1 MVRGAVMGIVENIRT
16 KYGDYLYYRAMSI
29 PEWYIKR
36 TSIKLEKNGLKSV
49 DFAIDIFYSGSFK
62 VGIKI
67 DETGKI
73 IANTCTCDDFK
84 RNHICQHIL
93 ACILKKR
100 DDFFTEEEISFQKSK
115 DILAGFVS
123 KDSLSV
129 NKAKE
134 EIGLDI
140 EIQMVFGNYVVKLKV
155 GQKTKYSI
163 KNRDK
168 FNEFREAYLHS
179 NDMVLG
185 KKLTYNPDNY
195 FFNEENTKIIE
206 YLFNYSEVNIN
217 RYEVIDEPLKL
228 NSREFSELLRLL
240 QNKTFTLKEQLIT
253 KITNGFPTQYHLE
266 QNKDKYNFYVED
278 FSKFNIVDDE
288 CHYIIYNNVLY
299 ILKLEDMKI
308 IRELVRNDIE
318 EIVFDKENLEL
329 FKNGLLKKTMNT
341 LEVAENVK
349 DIKIVKDKKINL
361 YFDLNEDSITAKVIL
376 KYGDEEFN
384 YFDDVKEVVRDN
396 EFEKKAVNDLIN
408 YGFVQDRNKFVI
420 LDMDSTYNFLD
431 NGLSY
436 FTENY
441 TVFTTEKIKKLK
453 IFKDTKVRSN
463 FSIGKDNI
471 LSYDFAIDN
480 VSNKEVA
487 SLLTAIKSKKKYYR
501 LKSGDVISLFNN
513 QDLEDFESLT
523 TDLDIDSKDL
533 NKKNIT
539 IPKYRAF
546 FIESLKNNRYQ
557 EISTNSKFDEFI
569 SNFSAYKKASVTFTK
584 EEKELLRDYQKDGV
598 KWLYTIYKCDLGGIL
613 ADEMG
618 LGKTLQAIIFLR
630 KLLQEKPEAKIL
642 IVSPTSL
649 VYNWEKEF
657 QKFAPE
663 LKYVAVAENKKKRQE
678 IMQNF
683 EDYNIFITT
692 YGLVRNDNDEYENKE
707 FEVCIIDEAQAI
719 KNYQAGMTK
728 EIKKIKAR
736 TKIALTGTPL
746 ENSVLE
752 LWSIFDFIMPGYLNS
767 IVRFREAYGIKDVD
781 KDSLKRL
788 DNLNYQIRP
797 FILRRKKKEVS
808 KELPD
813 KIEQIE
819 YLDMSETEK
828 AMYQSLV
835 EDTKEEINNII
846 SSEGFTKARFKI
858 VTLLTRLRQLCIS
871 PALLDKDYTEESV
884 KIKRLLEIVKELIK
898 DNHKIL
904 IFSSFKSAV
913 ELVRNEFAKENISNY
928 VIDGSVSGKDRVML
942 VDAFNKDKTSCFLI
956 TLKSGGTGL
965 NLTSADI
972 VIHLDVWWNPQA
984 ENQATDRAH
993 RIGQTKKVTVL
1004 KLINKG
1010 TVEEKIIELQEKK
1023 RILSDNLIEGKNTA
1037 TLDTL
1042 TEEELTNLLS
1052 IGYETDKESNN

>member
-1 MVRGAVMGIVENIRT
+1 MGVVENIRS

-36 TSIKLEKNGLKSV
+36 TNITTDAAGNKSV
-49 DFAIDIFYSGSFK
+49 DFTVDIFYSGNFK
-62 VGIKI
+62 VNIQI
-67 DETGKI
+67 DEDGKVLEKK
-73 IANTCTCDDFK
+73 CTCDDYK
-84 RNHICQHIL
+84 NNHICQHIL
-93 ACILKKR
+93 ACILKKK
-100 DDFFTEEEISFQKSK
+100 DDFFTEEELSLQKSRS
-115 DILAGFVS
+115 ILKGFIT
-123 KDSLSV
+123 KEEPKL
-129 NKAKE
+129 NKLKE

-140 EIQMVFGNYVVKLKV
+140 EVSYLFSNYIVKLKI
-155 GQKTKYSI
+155 GEKTKYSI

-168 FNEFREAYLHS
+168 FNEFRACYL
-179 NDMVLG
+179 NGKDMVLG
-185 KKLTYNPDNY
+185 KKLTYNPNNY
-195 FFNEENTKIIE
+195 FFNNENTKIIE
-206 YLFNYSEVNIN
+206 YLFNYSEIGLN

-228 NSREFSELLRLL
+228 NNREFSELLKLL
-240 QNKTFTLKEQLIT
+240 ENKRFTLEDIPIN
-253 KITNGFPTQYHLE
+253 KIESGFPTLYHLE
-266 QNKDKYNFYVED
+266 LIKDKYKFYIED
-278 FSKFNIVDDE
+278 FANFKIVDNDSN
-288 CHYIIYNNVLY
+288 YIIYNNVLY
-299 ILKLEDMKI
+299 ILKLEDRKI
-308 IRELVRNDIE
+308 VTEFVDNEIE
-318 EIVFDKENLEL
+318 SLVFDKKNLDL

-341 LEVAENVK
+341 LEVSEDIK
-349 DIKIVKDKKINL
+349 DIKIIKDKKINL
-361 YFDLNEDSITAKVIL
+361 YFDLSQDSITAKVML
-376 KYGDEEFN
+376 KYAEAEFN
-384 YFDDVKEVVRDN
+384 YFDTVSGIIRDAG
-396 EFEKKAVNDLIN
+396 FEAKVIDDLTK
-408 YGFVQDRNKFVI
+408 YGFIEDKKNFVI

-453 IFKDTKVRSN
+453 IFKDVKVRSN

-471 LSYDFAIDN
+471 LAYDFAIDN
-480 VSNKEVA
+480 VDNKEIS
-487 SLLTAIKSKKKYYR
+487 SLLTAIKSRKKYYR

-513 QDLEDFESLT
+513 QKLQDFEALTNDLEL
-523 TDLDIDSKDL
+523 DSKDL
-533 NKKNIT
+533 NKKSIT

-569 SNFSAYKKASVTFTK
+569 KNFSAYKNADVKFNDEETK
-584 EEKELLRDYQKDGV
+584 LLRDYQKEGV

-630 KLLQEKPEAKIL
+630 KIIAEKSDAKIL

-663 LKYVAVAENKKKRQE
+663 LKYVAVAESKKKRQE

-683 EDYNIFITT
+683 ANYNIFITT
-692 YGLVRNDNDEYENKE
+692 YGLVRNDNDEYESKD

-835 EDTKEEINNII
+835 EDTKEEIDNVIA
-846 SSEGFTKARFKI
+846 SEGFSKSRFKI

-871 PALLDKDYTEESV
+871 PALLDKDYTDDSI

-904 IFSSFKSAV
+904 IFSSFKGAV
-913 ELVRNEFAKENISNY
+913 LLVKKKLDEESISNY

-972 VIHLDVWWNPQA
+972 VIHLDVWWNPQV

-1023 RILSDNLIEGKNTA
+1023 RILSDNLIEGKNTT

>member
-1 MVRGAVMGIVENIRT
+1 MGVVENIRS

-36 TSIKLEKNGLKSV
+36 TNITTDAAGNKSV
-49 DFAIDIFYSGSFK
+49 DFTVDIFYSGNFK
-62 VGIKI
+62 VNIQV
-67 DETGKI
+67 DEDGKVLE
-73 IANTCTCDDFK
+73 NTCTCDDYK
-84 RNHICQHIL
+84 NNHICQHII
-93 ACILKKR
+93 ACVLKKKE
-100 DDFFTEEEISFQKSK
+100 DFFTNEELSLQKSRN
-115 DILAGFVS
+115 ILKEFIT
-123 KDSLSV
+123 KEEPKL
-129 NKAKE
+129 NKLKE

-140 EIQMVFGNYVVKLKV
+140 EVSYLFSNYIVKLKI
-155 GQKTKYSI
+155 GEKTKYSI
-163 KNRDK
+163 KSRDK
-168 FNEFREAYLHS
+168 FNEFRACYL
-179 NDMVLG
+179 NGKDMVLG
-185 KKLTYNPDNY
+185 KKLTYNPNNY
-195 FFNEENTKIIE
+195 FFNNENTKIIE
-206 YLFNYSEVNIN
+206 YLFNYSEIGLN

-228 NSREFSELLRLL
+228 NNREFSELLKLL
-240 QNKTFTLKEQLIT
+240 ENKRFTLEDIPIN
-253 KITNGFPTQYHLE
+253 KIESGFPTLYHLE
-266 QNKDKYNFYVED
+266 LVKDKYKFYIED
-278 FSKFNIVDDE
+278 FANFKIVDNDSN
-288 CHYIIYNNVLY
+288 YIIYNNVLY
-299 ILKLEDMKI
+299 ILKLEDRKI
-308 IRELVRNDIE
+308 VTEFVDNEIE
-318 EIVFDKENLEL
+318 SLVFDKKNLDL

-341 LEVAENVK
+341 LEVSEDIK
-349 DIKIVKDKKINL
+349 DIKIIKDKKINL
-361 YFDLNEDSITAKVIL
+361 YFDLSQDSITAKVML
-376 KYGDEEFN
+376 KYAEAEFN
-384 YFDDVKEVVRDN
+384 YFDTVSGIIRDAG
-396 EFEKKAVNDLIN
+396 FEAKVIDDLTK
-408 YGFVQDRNKFVI
+408 YGFIEDKKNFVI

-453 IFKDTKVRSN
+453 IFKDVKVRSN

-471 LSYDFAIDN
+471 LAYDFAIDN
-480 VSNKEVA
+480 VDNKEIS
-487 SLLTAIKSKKKYYR
+487 SLLTAIKSRKKYYR

-513 QDLEDFESLT
+513 QKLQDFEALTNDLEL
-523 TDLDIDSKDL
+523 DSKDL
-533 NKKNIT
+533 NKKSIT

-569 SNFSAYKKASVTFTK
+569 KNFSAYKNADVKFNDEETK
-584 EEKELLRDYQKDGV
+584 LLRDYQKEGV

-630 KLLQEKPEAKIL
+630 KIIAEKPDAKIL

-663 LKYVAVAENKKKRQE
+663 LKYVAVAESKKKRQE

-683 EDYNIFITT
+683 ANYNIFITT
-692 YGLVRNDNDEYENKE
+692 YGLVRNDNDEYESKD

-835 EDTKEEINNII
+835 EDTKEEIDNVIA
-846 SSEGFTKARFKI
+846 SEGFSKARFKI

-871 PALLDKDYTEESV
+871 PALLDKDYTDDSI

-904 IFSSFKSAV
+904 IFSSFKGAV
-913 ELVRNEFAKENISNY
+913 LLVKKKLDEESISNY

-972 VIHLDVWWNPQA
+972 VIHLDVWWNPQV

-1023 RILSDNLIEGKNTA
+1023 RILSDNLIEGKNTT

>member
-1 MVRGAVMGIVENIRT
+1 MGVVENIRS

-36 TSIKLEKNGLKSV
+36 TNITTDATGNKSV
-49 DFAIDIFYSGSFK
+49 DFTVDIFYSGNFK
-62 VGIKI
+62 VNIQV
-67 DETGKI
+67 DEDGKVLE
-73 IANTCTCDDFK
+73 NTCTCDDYK
-84 RNHICQHIL
+84 NNHICQHII
-93 ACILKKR
+93 ACVLKKKEAFFTNEELSLQKSRNILKEFITK
-100 DDFFTEEEISFQKSK
+100 EEPK
-115 DILAGFVS
+115 L
-123 KDSLSV
+123 
-129 NKAKE
+129 NKLKE

-140 EIQMVFGNYVVKLKV
+140 EVSYLFSNYIVKLKI
-155 GQKTKYSI
+155 GEKTKYSI

-168 FNEFREAYLHS
+168 FNEFRACYL
-179 NDMVLG
+179 NGKDMVLG
-185 KKLTYNPDNY
+185 KKLTYNPNNY
-195 FFNEENTKIIE
+195 FFNNENTKIIE
-206 YLFNYSEVNIN
+206 YLFNYSEIGLN

-228 NSREFSELLRLL
+228 NNREFSELLKLL
-240 QNKTFTLKEQLIT
+240 ENKRFTLEDIPIN
-253 KITNGFPTQYHLE
+253 KIESGFPTLYHLE
-266 QNKDKYNFYVED
+266 LVKDKYKFYIED
-278 FSKFNIVDDE
+278 FANFKIVDNDSN
-288 CHYIIYNNVLY
+288 YIIYNNVLY
-299 ILKLEDMKI
+299 ILKLEDRKI
-308 IRELVRNDIE
+308 VTEFVDNEIE
-318 EIVFDKENLEL
+318 SLVFDKKNLDL

-341 LEVAENVK
+341 LEVSEDIK
-349 DIKIVKDKKINL
+349 DIKIIKDKKINL
-361 YFDLNEDSITAKVIL
+361 YFDLSQDSITAKVML
-376 KYGDEEFN
+376 KYAEAEFN
-384 YFDDVKEVVRDN
+384 YFDTVSGIIRDAG
-396 EFEKKAVNDLIN
+396 FEAKVIDDLTK
-408 YGFVQDRNKFVI
+408 YGFIEDKKNFVI

-453 IFKDTKVRSN
+453 IFKDVKVRSN

-471 LSYDFAIDN
+471 LAYDFAIDN
-480 VSNKEVA
+480 VDNKEIS
-487 SLLTAIKSKKKYYR
+487 SLLTAIKSRKKYYR

-513 QDLEDFESLT
+513 QKLQDFESLT
-523 TDLDIDSKDL
+523 NDLELDSKDL
-533 NKKNIT
+533 NKKSIT

-569 SNFSAYKKASVTFTK
+569 KNFSAYKNADVKFNDEETK
-584 EEKELLRDYQKDGV
+584 LLRDYQKEGV

-630 KLLQEKPEAKIL
+630 KIIAEKPDAKIL

-649 VYNWEKEF
+649 VYIWEKEF

-663 LKYVAVAENKKKRQE
+663 LKYVAVAESKKKRQE

-683 EDYNIFITT
+683 ANYNIFITT
-692 YGLVRNDNDEYENKE
+692 YGLVRNDNDEYESKD

-835 EDTKEEINNII
+835 EDTKEEIDNVIA
-846 SSEGFTKARFKI
+846 SEGFSKARFKI

-871 PALLDKDYTEESV
+871 PALLDKDYTDDSI

-904 IFSSFKSAV
+904 IFSSFKGAV
-913 ELVRNEFAKENISNY
+913 LLVKKKLDEESISNY

-972 VIHLDVWWNPQA
+972 VIHLDVWWNPQV

-1023 RILSDNLIEGKNTA
+1023 RILSDNLIEGKNTT

>member
-1 MVRGAVMGIVENIRT
+1 MGVVENIRA

-36 TSIKLEKNGLKSV
+36 KNITTDASGNKSV
-49 DFAIDIFYSGSFK
+49 DFEVDIFYSGSFK
-62 VGIKI
+62 INIQI
-67 DETGKI
+67 DEDGKVLEKK
-73 IANTCTCDDFK
+73 CTCDDYK
-84 RNHICQHIL
+84 NNHICQHIL
-93 ACILKKR
+93 ACILKKK
-100 DDFFTEEEISFQKSK
+100 DDFFTEEELSLQKSRS
-115 DILAGFVS
+115 ILKGFIT
-123 KDSLSV
+123 KEEPKL
-129 NKAKE
+129 NKLKE

-140 EIQMVFGNYVVKLKV
+140 EVSYLFSNYIVKLKI

-168 FNEFREAYLHS
+168 FNEFRACYLS
-179 NDMVLG
+179 GEDMVLG
-185 KKLTYNPDNY
+185 KKLTYNPNNY
-195 FFNEENTKIIE
+195 FFNSENTKIIE
-206 YLFNYSEVNIN
+206 YLFNYSEIGLN

-228 NSREFSELLRLL
+228 NNREFSELLKLL
-240 QNKTFTLKEQLIT
+240 ENKRFTLEEIP
-253 KITNGFPTQYHLE
+253 INRIENGFPTQYHLVLE
-266 QNKDKYNFYVED
+266 KDKYKFYIED
-278 FSKFNIVDDE
+278 FANFKIVDNDSN
-288 CHYIIYNNVLY
+288 YIIYNNILY
-299 ILKLEDMKI
+299 ILKLEDRKI
-308 IRELVRNDIE
+308 VCEFVDNEIE
-318 EIVFDKENLEL
+318 SLIFDKKNLDL

-341 LEVAENVK
+341 LEVSENIT
-349 DIKIVKDKKINL
+349 DIKIIKDKKINL
-361 YFDLNEDSITAKVIL
+361 YFDLSQDNITARVML
-376 KYGDEEFN
+376 KYGDTEFN
-384 YFDDVKEVVRDN
+384 YFDTVSDVVRDTD
-396 EFEKKAVNDLIN
+396 FESKVIDDLIK
-408 YGFVQDRNKFVI
+408 YGFIEDKKNFVI

-431 NGLSY
+431 DGLSY

-453 IFKDTKVRSN
+453 IFKDVKVRSN

-471 LSYDFAIDN
+471 LAYDFAIDD
-480 VSNKEVA
+480 VDNKEVA

-513 QDLEDFESLT
+513 QELEDFEALT
-523 TDLDIDSKDL
+523 SDLEIDSKDL
-533 NKKNIT
+533 KKKSIT

-569 SNFSAYKKASVTFTK
+569 KNFSAYKNADVKFT
-584 EEKELLRDYQKDGV
+584 EEENKLLRDYQKEGV

-630 KLLQEKPEAKIL
+630 KLIAEKHDAKIL

-663 LKYVAVAENKKKRQE
+663 LKYIAVAESKKKRQE

-683 EDYNIFITT
+683 DNYNIFITT
-692 YGLVRNDNDEYENKE
+692 YGLVRNDNDEYEYKD

-788 DNLNYQIRP
+788 DSLNYQIRP

-835 EDTKEEINNII
+835 EDTKEEIDNVIA
-846 SSEGFTKARFKI
+846 SEGFSKARFKI

-871 PALLDKDYTEESV
+871 PALLDKDYTEDSI

-904 IFSSFKSAV
+904 IFSSFKGAV
-913 ELVRNEFAKENISNY
+913 ELVKKKFDEESISNY

-972 VIHLDVWWNPQA
+972 VIHLDVWWNPQV

>member
-1 MVRGAVMGIVENIRT
+1 MGVVENIRS

-36 TSIKLEKNGLKSV
+36 TNITTDAAGNKSV
-49 DFAIDIFYSGSFK
+49 DFTVDIFYSGNFK
-62 VGIKI
+62 VNIQV
-67 DETGKI
+67 DEDGKVLE
-73 IANTCTCDDFK
+73 NTCTCDDYK
-84 RNHICQHIL
+84 NNHICQHII
-93 ACILKKR
+93 ACVLKKKEAFFTNEELSLQKSRNILK
-100 DDFFTEEEISFQKSK
+100 DFITKEEPK
-115 DILAGFVS
+115 L
-123 KDSLSV
+123 
-129 NKAKE
+129 NKLKE

-140 EIQMVFGNYVVKLKV
+140 EVSYLFSNYIVKLKI
-155 GQKTKYSI
+155 GEKTKYSI
-163 KNRDK
+163 KSRDK
-168 FNEFREAYLHS
+168 FNEFRACYL
-179 NDMVLG
+179 NGKDMVLG
-185 KKLTYNPDNY
+185 KKLTYNPNNY
-195 FFNEENTKIIE
+195 FFNNENTKIIE
-206 YLFNYSEVNIN
+206 YLFNYSEIGLN

-228 NSREFSELLRLL
+228 NNREFSELLKLL
-240 QNKTFTLKEQLIT
+240 ENKRFTLEDIPIN
-253 KITNGFPTQYHLE
+253 KIESGFPTLYHLE
-266 QNKDKYNFYVED
+266 LIKDKYKFYIED
-278 FSKFNIVDDE
+278 FANFKIVDNDSN
-288 CHYIIYNNVLY
+288 YIIYNNVLY
-299 ILKLEDMKI
+299 ILKLEDRKI
-308 IRELVRNDIE
+308 VTEFVDNGIE
-318 EIVFDKENLEL
+318 SLVFDKKNLDL

-341 LEVAENVK
+341 LEVSEDIK
-349 DIKIVKDKKINL
+349 DIKIIKDKKINL
-361 YFDLNEDSITAKVIL
+361 YFDLSQDSITAKVML
-376 KYGDEEFN
+376 KYAEAEFN
-384 YFDDVKEVVRDN
+384 YFDTVSGIIRDAG
-396 EFEKKAVNDLIN
+396 FEAKVIDDLTK
-408 YGFVQDRNKFVI
+408 YGFIEDKKNFVI

-453 IFKDTKVRSN
+453 IFKDVKVRSN

-471 LSYDFAIDN
+471 LAYDFAIDN
-480 VSNKEVA
+480 VDNKEIS
-487 SLLTAIKSKKKYYR
+487 SLLTAIKSRKKYYR

-513 QDLEDFESLT
+513 QKLQDFESLT
-523 TDLDIDSKDL
+523 NDLELDSKDL
-533 NKKNIT
+533 NKKSIT

-569 SNFSAYKKASVTFTK
+569 KNFSAYKNADVKFNDEETK
-584 EEKELLRDYQKDGV
+584 LLRDYQKEGV

-630 KLLQEKPEAKIL
+630 KIIAEKPDAKIL

-663 LKYVAVAENKKKRQE
+663 LKYVAVAESKKKRQE

-683 EDYNIFITT
+683 ANYNIFITT
-692 YGLVRNDNDEYENKE
+692 YGLVRNDNDEYESKD

-835 EDTKEEINNII
+835 EDTKEEIDNVIA
-846 SSEGFTKARFKI
+846 SEGFSKARFKI

-871 PALLDKDYTEESV
+871 PALLDKDYTDDSI

-904 IFSSFKSAV
+904 IFSSFKGAV
-913 ELVRNEFAKENISNY
+913 LLVKKKLDEESISNY

-972 VIHLDVWWNPQA
+972 VIHLDVWWNPQV

-1010 TVEEKIIELQEKK
+1010 TVEEKIIDLQEKK
-1023 RILSDNLIEGKNTA
+1023 RILSDNLIEGKNTT

>member
-1 MVRGAVMGIVENIRT
+1 MGVVENIRA
-16 KYGDYLYYRAMSI
+16 KNGDYLYYRAMSI

-36 TSIKLEKNGLKSV
+36 KNITTDASGNKSV
-49 DFAIDIFYSGSFK
+49 DFEVDIFYSGSFK
-62 VGIKI
+62 INIQI
-67 DETGKI
+67 DEDGKVLEKK
-73 IANTCTCDDFK
+73 CTCDDYK
-84 RNHICQHIL
+84 NNHICQHIL
-93 ACILKKR
+93 ACILKKK
-100 DDFFTEEEISFQKSK
+100 DDFFTEEELSLQKSRS
-115 DILAGFVS
+115 ILKGFIT
-123 KDSLSV
+123 KEEPKL
-129 NKAKE
+129 NKLKE

-140 EIQMVFGNYVVKLKV
+140 EVSYLFSNYIVKLKI

-168 FNEFREAYLHS
+168 FNEFRACYLS
-179 NDMVLG
+179 GEDMVLG
-185 KKLTYNPDNY
+185 KKLTYNPNNY
-195 FFNEENTKIIE
+195 FFNSENTKIIE
-206 YLFNYSEVNIN
+206 YLFNYSEIGLN

-228 NSREFSELLRLL
+228 NNREFSELLKLL
-240 QNKTFTLKEQLIT
+240 ENKRFTLEEIP
-253 KITNGFPTQYHLE
+253 INRIENGFPTQYHLVLE
-266 QNKDKYNFYVED
+266 KDKYKFYIED
-278 FSKFNIVDDE
+278 FANFKIVDNDSN
-288 CHYIIYNNVLY
+288 YIIYNNILY
-299 ILKLEDMKI
+299 ILKLEDRKI
-308 IRELVRNDIE
+308 VCEFVDNEIE
-318 EIVFDKENLEL
+318 SLIFDKKNLDL

-341 LEVAENVK
+341 LEVSENIT
-349 DIKIVKDKKINL
+349 DIKIIKDKKINL
-361 YFDLNEDSITAKVIL
+361 YFDLSQDSITARVML
-376 KYGDEEFN
+376 KYGDTEFN
-384 YFDDVKEVVRDN
+384 YFDTVSDVVRDTD
-396 EFEKKAVNDLIN
+396 FESKVIDDLIK
-408 YGFVQDRNKFVI
+408 YGFIEDKKNFVI

-431 NGLSY
+431 DGLSY

-453 IFKDTKVRSN
+453 IFKDVKVRSN

-471 LSYDFAIDN
+471 LAYDFAIDN
-480 VSNKEVA
+480 VDNKEVA

-513 QDLEDFESLT
+513 QELEDFEALT
-523 TDLDIDSKDL
+523 SDLEIDSKDL
-533 NKKNIT
+533 KKKSIA

-569 SNFSAYKKASVTFTK
+569 KNFSAYKNADVKFT
-584 EEKELLRDYQKDGV
+584 EEENKLLRDYQKEGV

-630 KLLQEKPEAKIL
+630 KLIAEKPDAKIL

-663 LKYVAVAENKKKRQE
+663 LKYIAVAESKKKRQE

-683 EDYNIFITT
+683 DNYNIFITT
-692 YGLVRNDNDEYENKE
+692 YGLVRNDNDEYESKD

-819 YLDMSETEK
+819 YLDMSEMEK

-835 EDTKEEINNII
+835 EDTKEEIDNVIA
-846 SSEGFTKARFKI
+846 SEGFSKARFKI

-871 PALLDKDYTEESV
+871 PALLDKDYTEDSI

-904 IFSSFKSAV
+904 IFSSFKGAV
-913 ELVRNEFAKENISNY
+913 ELVKKKFDEESISNY

-972 VIHLDVWWNPQA
+972 VIHLDVWWNPQV

>member
-1 MVRGAVMGIVENIRT
+1 MGVVENIRS

-36 TSIKLEKNGLKSV
+36 TNITTDAAGNKSV
-49 DFAIDIFYSGSFK
+49 DFTVDIFYSGNFK
-62 VGIKI
+62 VNIQV
-67 DETGKI
+67 DEDGKVLE
-73 IANTCTCDDFK
+73 NTCTCDDYK
-84 RNHICQHIL
+84 NNHICQHII
-93 ACILKKR
+93 ACVLKKKEAFFTNEELSLQKSRNILKEFITK
-100 DDFFTEEEISFQKSK
+100 EEPK
-115 DILAGFVS
+115 L
-123 KDSLSV
+123 
-129 NKAKE
+129 NKLKE

-140 EIQMVFGNYVVKLKV
+140 EVSYLFSNYIVKLKI
-155 GQKTKYSI
+155 GEKTKYSI
-163 KNRDK
+163 KSRDK
-168 FNEFREAYLHS
+168 FNEFRACYL
-179 NDMVLG
+179 NGKDMVLG
-185 KKLTYNPDNY
+185 KKLTYNPNNY
-195 FFNEENTKIIE
+195 FFNNENTKIIE
-206 YLFNYSEVNIN
+206 YLFNYSEIGLN

-228 NSREFSELLRLL
+228 NNREFSELLKLL
-240 QNKTFTLKEQLIT
+240 ENKRFTLEDIPIN
-253 KITNGFPTQYHLE
+253 KIESGFPTLYHLE
-266 QNKDKYNFYVED
+266 LVKDKYKFYIED
-278 FSKFNIVDDE
+278 FANFKIVDNDSN
-288 CHYIIYNNVLY
+288 YIIYNNVLY
-299 ILKLEDMKI
+299 ILKLEDRKI
-308 IRELVRNDIE
+308 VTEFVDNEIE
-318 EIVFDKENLEL
+318 SLVFDKKNLDL

-341 LEVAENVK
+341 LEVSEDIK
-349 DIKIVKDKKINL
+349 DIKIIKDKKINL
-361 YFDLNEDSITAKVIL
+361 YFDLSQDSITAKVML
-376 KYGDEEFN
+376 KYAEAEFN
-384 YFDDVKEVVRDN
+384 YFDTVSGIIRDAG
-396 EFEKKAVNDLIN
+396 FEAKVIYDLTK
-408 YGFVQDRNKFVI
+408 YGFIEDKKNFVI

-453 IFKDTKVRSN
+453 IFKDVKVRSN

-471 LSYDFAIDN
+471 LAYDFAIDN
-480 VSNKEVA
+480 VDNKEIS
-487 SLLTAIKSKKKYYR
+487 SLLTAIKSRKKYYR

-513 QDLEDFESLT
+513 QKLQDFEALTNDLEL
-523 TDLDIDSKDL
+523 DSKDL
-533 NKKNIT
+533 NKKSIT

-569 SNFSAYKKASVTFTK
+569 KNFSAYKNADVKFNDEETK
-584 EEKELLRDYQKDGV
+584 LLRDYQKEGV

-630 KLLQEKPEAKIL
+630 KIIAEKPDAKIL

-663 LKYVAVAENKKKRQE
+663 LKYVAVAESKKKRQE

-683 EDYNIFITT
+683 ANYNIFITT
-692 YGLVRNDNDEYENKE
+692 YGLVRNDNDEYESKD

-835 EDTKEEINNII
+835 EDTKEEINNVIA
-846 SSEGFTKARFKI
+846 SEGFSKARFKI

-871 PALLDKDYTEESV
+871 PALLDKDYTDDSI

-904 IFSSFKSAV
+904 IFSSFKGAV
-913 ELVRNEFAKENISNY
+913 LLVKKKLDEESISNY

-972 VIHLDVWWNPQA
+972 VIHLDVWWNPQV

-1023 RILSDNLIEGKNTA
+1023 RILSDNLIEGKNTT

>member
-1 MVRGAVMGIVENIRT
+1 MGVVENIRS

-36 TSIKLEKNGLKSV
+36 TNITTDAAGNKSV
-49 DFAIDIFYSGSFK
+49 DFTVDIFYSGNFK
-62 VGIKI
+62 VNIQV
-67 DETGKI
+67 DEDGKVLE
-73 IANTCTCDDFK
+73 NTCTCDDYK
-84 RNHICQHIL
+84 NNHICQHII
-93 ACILKKR
+93 ACVLKKKEAFFTNEELSLQKSRNILKEFITK
-100 DDFFTEEEISFQKSK
+100 EEPK
-115 DILAGFVS
+115 L
-123 KDSLSV
+123 
-129 NKAKE
+129 NKLKE

-140 EIQMVFGNYVVKLKV
+140 EVSYLFSNYIVKLKI
-155 GQKTKYSI
+155 GEKTKYSI
-163 KNRDK
+163 KSRDK
-168 FNEFREAYLHS
+168 FNEFRACYL
-179 NDMVLG
+179 NGKDMVLG
-185 KKLTYNPDNY
+185 KKLTYNPNNY
-195 FFNEENTKIIE
+195 FFNNENTKIIE
-206 YLFNYSEVNIN
+206 YLFNYSEIGLN

-228 NSREFSELLRLL
+228 NNREFSELLKLL
-240 QNKTFTLKEQLIT
+240 ENKRFTLEDIPIN
-253 KITNGFPTQYHLE
+253 KIESGFPTLYHLE
-266 QNKDKYNFYVED
+266 LIKDKYKFYIED
-278 FSKFNIVDDE
+278 FANFKIVDNDSN
-288 CHYIIYNNVLY
+288 YIIYNNVLY
-299 ILKLEDMKI
+299 ILKLEDRKI
-308 IRELVRNDIE
+308 VTEFVDNEIE
-318 EIVFDKENLEL
+318 SLVFDRKNLDL

-341 LEVAENVK
+341 LEVSEDIK
-349 DIKIVKDKKINL
+349 DIKIIKDKKINL
-361 YFDLNEDSITAKVIL
+361 YFDLSQDSITAKVML
-376 KYGDEEFN
+376 KYAEAEFN
-384 YFDDVKEVVRDN
+384 YFDTVSGIIRDAG
-396 EFEKKAVNDLIN
+396 FEAKVIDDLTK
-408 YGFVQDRNKFVI
+408 YGFIEDKKNFVI

-453 IFKDTKVRSN
+453 IFKDVKVRSN

-471 LSYDFAIDN
+471 LAYDFAIDN
-480 VSNKEVA
+480 VDNKEIS
-487 SLLTAIKSKKKYYR
+487 SLLTAIKSRKKYYR

-513 QDLEDFESLT
+513 QKLQDFESLT
-523 TDLDIDSKDL
+523 NDLELDSKDL
-533 NKKNIT
+533 NKKSIT

-569 SNFSAYKKASVTFTK
+569 KNFSAYKNADVKFNDEETK
-584 EEKELLRDYQKDGV
+584 LLRDYQKEGV

-630 KLLQEKPEAKIL
+630 KIIAEKPDAKIL

-663 LKYVAVAENKKKRQE
+663 LKYVAVAESKKKRQE

-683 EDYNIFITT
+683 ANYNIFITT
-692 YGLVRNDNDEYENKE
+692 YGLVRNDNDEYESKD

-835 EDTKEEINNII
+835 EDTKEEIDNVIA
-846 SSEGFTKARFKI
+846 SEGFSKARFKI

-871 PALLDKDYTEESV
+871 PALLDKDYTDDSI

-904 IFSSFKSAV
+904 IFSSFKGAIL
-913 ELVRNEFAKENISNY
+913 LVKKKLDEESISNY

-972 VIHLDVWWNPQA
+972 VIHLDVWWNPQV

-1023 RILSDNLIEGKNTA
+1023 RILSDNLIEGKNTT

>member
-1 MVRGAVMGIVENIRT
+1 MGVVENIRS

-36 TSIKLEKNGLKSV
+36 TNITTDAAGNKSV
-49 DFAIDIFYSGSFK
+49 DFTVDIFYSGNFK
-62 VGIKI
+62 VNIQVNE
-67 DETGKI
+67 DGKVLE
-73 IANTCTCDDFK
+73 NTCTCDDYK
-84 RNHICQHIL
+84 NNHICQHII
-93 ACILKKR
+93 ACVLKKKEAFFTNEELSLQKSRNILKEFITK
-100 DDFFTEEEISFQKSK
+100 EEPK
-115 DILAGFVS
+115 L
-123 KDSLSV
+123 
-129 NKAKE
+129 NKLKE

-140 EIQMVFGNYVVKLKV
+140 EVSYLFSNYIVKLKI
-155 GQKTKYSI
+155 GEKTKYTI

-168 FNEFREAYLHS
+168 FNEFRACYL
-179 NDMVLG
+179 NGKDMVLG
-185 KKLTYNPDNY
+185 KKLTYNPNNY
-195 FFNEENTKIIE
+195 FFNNENTKIIE
-206 YLFNYSEVNIN
+206 YLFNYSEIGLN

-228 NSREFSELLRLL
+228 NNREFSELLKLL
-240 QNKTFTLKEQLIT
+240 ENKRFTLEDIPIN
-253 KITNGFPTQYHLE
+253 KIESGFPTLYHLE
-266 QNKDKYNFYVED
+266 LVKDKYKFYIED
-278 FSKFNIVDDE
+278 FANFKIVDNDSN
-288 CHYIIYNNVLY
+288 YIIYNNVLY
-299 ILKLEDMKI
+299 ILKLEDRKI
-308 IRELVRNDIE
+308 VTEFVDNEIE
-318 EIVFDKENLEL
+318 SLVFDKKNLDL

-341 LEVAENVK
+341 LEVSEDIK
-349 DIKIVKDKKINL
+349 DIKIIKDKKINL
-361 YFDLNEDSITAKVIL
+361 YFDLSQDSITAKVML
-376 KYGDEEFN
+376 KYAEAEFN
-384 YFDDVKEVVRDN
+384 YFDTVSGIIRDAG
-396 EFEKKAVNDLIN
+396 FEAKVIDDLTK
-408 YGFVQDRNKFVI
+408 YGFIEDKKNFVI

-453 IFKDTKVRSN
+453 IFKDVKVRSN

-471 LSYDFAIDN
+471 LAYDFAIDN
-480 VSNKEVA
+480 VDNKEIS
-487 SLLTAIKSKKKYYR
+487 SLLTAIKSRKKYYR

-513 QDLEDFESLT
+513 QKLQDFESLT
-523 TDLDIDSKDL
+523 NDLELDSKDL
-533 NKKNIT
+533 NKKSIT

-569 SNFSAYKKASVTFTK
+569 KNFSAYKNADVKFNDEETK
-584 EEKELLRDYQKDGV
+584 LLRDYQKEGV

-630 KLLQEKPEAKIL
+630 KIIAEKPDAKIL

-663 LKYVAVAENKKKRQE
+663 LKYVAVAESKKKRQE

-683 EDYNIFITT
+683 ANYNIFITT
-692 YGLVRNDNDEYENKE
+692 YGLVRNDNDEYESKD

-835 EDTKEEINNII
+835 EDTKEEIDNVIA
-846 SSEGFTKARFKI
+846 SEGFSKARFKI

-871 PALLDKDYTEESV
+871 PALLDKDYTDDSI

-904 IFSSFKSAV
+904 IFSSFKGAV
-913 ELVRNEFAKENISNY
+913 LLVKKKLDEESISNY

-972 VIHLDVWWNPQA
+972 VIHLDVWWNPQV

-1023 RILSDNLIEGKNTA
+1023 RILSDNLIEGKNTT

>member
-1 MVRGAVMGIVENIRT
+1 MGVVENIRA

-36 TSIKLEKNGLKSV
+36 KNITTDASGNKSV
-49 DFAIDIFYSGSFK
+49 DFEVDIFYSGSFK
-62 VGIKI
+62 INIQI
-67 DETGKI
+67 DEDGKVLEKK
-73 IANTCTCDDFK
+73 CTCDDYK
-84 RNHICQHIL
+84 NNHICQHIL
-93 ACILKKR
+93 ACILKKK
-100 DDFFTEEEISFQKSK
+100 DDFFTEEELSLQKSRS
-115 DILAGFVS
+115 ILKGFIT
-123 KDSLSV
+123 KEEPKL
-129 NKAKE
+129 NKLKE

-140 EIQMVFGNYVVKLKV
+140 EVSYLFSNYIVKLKI

-168 FNEFREAYLHS
+168 FNEFRACYLS
-179 NDMVLG
+179 GEDMVLG
-185 KKLTYNPDNY
+185 KKLTYNPNNY
-195 FFNEENTKIIE
+195 FFNSENTKIIE
-206 YLFNYSEVNIN
+206 YLFNYSEIGLN

-228 NSREFSELLRLL
+228 NNREFSELLKLL
-240 QNKTFTLKEQLIT
+240 ENKRFTLEEIP
-253 KITNGFPTQYHLE
+253 INRIENGFPTQYHLVLE
-266 QNKDKYNFYVED
+266 KDKYKFYIED
-278 FSKFNIVDDE
+278 FANFKIVDNDSN
-288 CHYIIYNNVLY
+288 YIIYNNILY
-299 ILKLEDMKI
+299 ILKLEDRKI
-308 IRELVRNDIE
+308 VCEFVDNEIE
-318 EIVFDKENLEL
+318 SLIFDKKNLDL

-341 LEVAENVK
+341 LEVSENIT
-349 DIKIVKDKKINL
+349 DIKIIKDKKINL
-361 YFDLNEDSITAKVIL
+361 YFDLSQDSITARVML
-376 KYGDEEFN
+376 KYGDTEFN
-384 YFDDVKEVVRDN
+384 YFDTVSDVVRDTD
-396 EFEKKAVNDLIN
+396 FESKVIDDLIK
-408 YGFVQDRNKFVI
+408 YGFIEDKKNFVI

-431 NGLSY
+431 DGLSY

-453 IFKDTKVRSN
+453 IFKDVKVRSN

-471 LSYDFAIDN
+471 LAYDFAIDN
-480 VSNKEVA
+480 VDNKEVA

-513 QDLEDFESLT
+513 QELEDFEALT
-523 TDLDIDSKDL
+523 SDLEIDSKDL
-533 NKKNIT
+533 KKKSIT

-569 SNFSAYKKASVTFTK
+569 KNFSAYKNADVKFT
-584 EEKELLRDYQKDGV
+584 EEENKLLRDYQKEGV

-630 KLLQEKPEAKIL
+630 KLIAEKPDAKIL

-663 LKYVAVAENKKKRQE
+663 LKYIAVAESKKKRQE

-683 EDYNIFITT
+683 DNYNIFITT
-692 YGLVRNDNDEYENKE
+692 YGLVRNDNDEYESKD

-835 EDTKEEINNII
+835 EDTKEEIDNVIA
-846 SSEGFTKARFKI
+846 SEGFSKARFKI

-871 PALLDKDYTEESV
+871 PALLDKDYTEDSI

-904 IFSSFKSAV
+904 IFSSFKGAV
-913 ELVRNEFAKENISNY
+913 DLVKKKFDEESISNY

-972 VIHLDVWWNPQA
+972 VIHLDVWWNPQV

>member
-1 MVRGAVMGIVENIRT
+1 MGVVENIRA

-36 TSIKLEKNGLKSV
+36 KNITTDASGNKSV
-49 DFAIDIFYSGSFK
+49 DFEVDIFYSGSFK
-62 VGIKI
+62 INIQI
-67 DETGKI
+67 DEDGKVLEKK
-73 IANTCTCDDFK
+73 CTCDDYK
-84 RNHICQHIL
+84 NNHICQHIL
-93 ACILKKR
+93 ACILKKK
-100 DDFFTEEEISFQKSK
+100 DDFFTEEELSLQKSK
-115 DILAGFVS
+115 SILKGFIT
-123 KDSLSV
+123 KEEPKL
-129 NKAKE
+129 NKLKE

-140 EIQMVFGNYVVKLKV
+140 EVSYLFSNYIVKLKI

-168 FNEFREAYLHS
+168 FNEFRACYLS
-179 NDMVLG
+179 GEDMVLG
-185 KKLTYNPDNY
+185 KKLTYNPNNY
-195 FFNEENTKIIE
+195 FFNSENTKIIE
-206 YLFNYSEVNIN
+206 YLFNYSEIGLN

-228 NSREFSELLRLL
+228 NNREFSELLKLL
-240 QNKTFTLKEQLIT
+240 ENKRFTLEEIP
-253 KITNGFPTQYHLE
+253 INRIENGFPTQYHLVLE
-266 QNKDKYNFYVED
+266 KDKYKFYIED
-278 FSKFNIVDDE
+278 FANFKIVDNDSN
-288 CHYIIYNNVLY
+288 YIIYNNILY
-299 ILKLEDMKI
+299 ILKLEDRKI
-308 IRELVRNDIE
+308 VCEFVDNEIE
-318 EIVFDKENLEL
+318 SLIFDKKNLDL

-341 LEVAENVK
+341 LEVSENIT
-349 DIKIVKDKKINL
+349 DIKIIKDKKINL
-361 YFDLNEDSITAKVIL
+361 YFDLSQDSITARVML
-376 KYGDEEFN
+376 KYGDTEFN
-384 YFDDVKEVVRDN
+384 YFDTVSDVVRDTD
-396 EFEKKAVNDLIN
+396 FESKVIDDLIK
-408 YGFVQDRNKFVI
+408 YGFIEDKKNFVI

-431 NGLSY
+431 DGLSY

-453 IFKDTKVRSN
+453 IFKDVKVRSN

-471 LSYDFAIDN
+471 LAYDFAIDN
-480 VSNKEVA
+480 VDNKEIA

-513 QDLEDFESLT
+513 QELEDFEALT
-523 TDLDIDSKDL
+523 SDLEIDSKDL
-533 NKKNIT
+533 KKKSIT

-569 SNFSAYKKASVTFTK
+569 KNFSAYKNADVKFT
-584 EEKELLRDYQKDGV
+584 EEENKLLRDYQKEGV

-630 KLLQEKPEAKIL
+630 KLIAEKPDAKIL

-663 LKYVAVAENKKKRQE
+663 LKYIAVAESKKKRQE

-683 EDYNIFITT
+683 DNYNIFITT
-692 YGLVRNDNDEYENKE
+692 YGLVRNDNDEYEYKD

-835 EDTKEEINNII
+835 EDTKEEIDNVIA
-846 SSEGFTKARFKI
+846 SEGFSKARFKI

-871 PALLDKDYTEESV
+871 PALLDKDYTEDSI

-904 IFSSFKSAV
+904 IFSSFKGAV
-913 ELVRNEFAKENISNY
+913 ELVKKKFDEESISNY

-972 VIHLDVWWNPQA
+972 VIHLDVWWNPQV

-993 RIGQTKKVTVL
+993 RIGQTKKVAVL

>member
-1 MVRGAVMGIVENIRT
+1 MGMVENVRE

-29 PEWYIKR
+29 PEWYIER
-36 TSIKLEKNGLKSV
+36 TSIKLTKDGNKSV
-49 DFAIDIFYSGSFK
+49 DFSIDIFYSGSFK
-62 VGIKI
+62 VNIKI

-73 IANTCTCDDFK
+73 TTHTCTCDDYK
-84 RNHICQHIL
+84 RDHICQHIL

-100 DDFFTEEEISFQKSK
+100 DDFFTEEEISLQKSK
-115 DILAGFVS
+115 DILAGFIS
-123 KDSLSV
+123 KENSSIS
-129 NKAKE
+129 KAKE
-134 EIGLDI
+134 EIGLDL
-140 EIQMVFGNYVVKLKV
+140 EIQVVFGNYVVKLKV

-163 KNRDK
+163 KTREK
-168 FNEFREAYLHS
+168 FNEFRAAYL
-179 NDMVLG
+179 NNEDMILG
-185 KKLTYNPDNY
+185 KKLTYNPNNY

-206 YLFNYSEVNIN
+206 YLFNYSEVGVN

-228 NSREFSELLRLL
+228 NGREFSELLRLL
-240 QNKTFTLKEQLIT
+240 ENKTFTLEQDVVT
-253 KITNGFPTQYHLE
+253 KIVNGFPTKYHLE
-266 QNKDKYNFYVED
+266 FKNDKYNFYIDD
-278 FSKFNIVDDE
+278 FAKFKIVDSDA
-288 CHYIIYNNVLY
+288 HYIIYHNVLY

-308 IRELVRNDIE
+308 VSEFVDNDLE
-318 EIVFDKENLEL
+318 SLVFDKQNIEL
-329 FKNGLLKKTMNT
+329 FKNGLLKKTMNI
-341 LEVAENVK
+341 LEVSDDVK
-349 DIKIVKDKKINL
+349 EIKIIKEKKINL

-384 YFDDVKEVVRDN
+384 YFDNVSDVVRDN
-396 EFEKKAVNDLIN
+396 DFEQKVVADLIK
-408 YGFVQDRNKFVI
+408 YGFAINKKKFVI

-471 LSYDFAIDN
+471 LAYDFAIDN
-480 VSNKEVA
+480 VDSKEVA

-513 QDLEDFESLT
+513 QELNDFEALT

-533 NKKNIT
+533 KKKNIT

-557 EISTNSKFDEFI
+557 EISTNSKFDDFI
-569 SNFSAYKKASVTFTK
+569 NNFSAYKNADVKFTK
-584 EEKELLRDYQKDGV
+584 EENALLRDYQKEGV

-630 KLLQEKPEAKIL
+630 KLINEKPDAKIL

-678 IMQNF
+678 IMQKF
-683 EDYNIFITT
+683 ADYNIFITT
-692 YGLVRNDNDEYENKE
+692 YGLVRNDNDEYEDKN

-781 KDSLKRL
+781 SDSLKRL

-835 EDTKEEINNII
+835 EDTKEEIDGII
-846 SSEGFTKARFKI
+846 ASEGFAKARFKI
-858 VTLLTRLRQLCIS
+858 VTLLTHLRQLCIS

-913 ELVRNEFAKENISNY
+913 ELVRNEFNKESISNY

-1023 RILSDNLIEGKNTA
+1023 RILSDNLIEGKNTT

-1052 IGYETDKESNN
+1052 IGYETDKDSN

>member
-1 MVRGAVMGIVENIRT
+1 MGVVENIRA

-36 TSIKLEKNGLKSV
+36 KNITTDASGNKSV
-49 DFAIDIFYSGSFK
+49 DFEVDIFYSGSFK
-62 VGIKI
+62 INIQI
-67 DETGKI
+67 DEDGKVLEKK
-73 IANTCTCDDFK
+73 CTCNDYEI
-84 RNHICQHIL
+84 NHICQHIL
-93 ACILKKR
+93 ACILKKK
-100 DDFFTEEEISFQKSK
+100 DDFFTEEELSLQKSRS
-115 DILAGFVS
+115 ILKGFIT
-123 KDSLSV
+123 KEEPKL
-129 NKAKE
+129 NKLKE

-140 EIQMVFGNYVVKLKV
+140 EVSYLFSNYIVKLKI

-168 FNEFREAYLHS
+168 FNEFRACYLS
-179 NDMVLG
+179 GEDMVLG
-185 KKLTYNPDNY
+185 KKLTYNPNNY
-195 FFNEENTKIIE
+195 FFNSENTKIIE
-206 YLFNYSEVNIN
+206 YLFNYSEIGLN

-228 NSREFSELLRLL
+228 NNREFSELLKLL
-240 QNKTFTLKEQLIT
+240 ENKRFTLEEIP
-253 KITNGFPTQYHLE
+253 INRIENGFPTQYHLVLE
-266 QNKDKYNFYVED
+266 KDKYKFYIED
-278 FSKFNIVDDE
+278 FANFKIVDNDSN
-288 CHYIIYNNVLY
+288 YIIYNNILY
-299 ILKLEDMKI
+299 ILKLEDRKI
-308 IRELVRNDIE
+308 VCEFVDNEIE
-318 EIVFDKENLEL
+318 SLIFDKKNLDL

-341 LEVAENVK
+341 LEVSENIT
-349 DIKIVKDKKINL
+349 DIKIIKDKKINL
-361 YFDLNEDSITAKVIL
+361 YFDLSQDNITARVML
-376 KYGDEEFN
+376 KYGDTEFN
-384 YFDDVKEVVRDN
+384 YFDTVSDVVRDTD
-396 EFEKKAVNDLIN
+396 FESKVIDDLIK
-408 YGFVQDRNKFVI
+408 YGFIEDKKNFVI

-431 NGLSY
+431 DGLSY

-453 IFKDTKVRSN
+453 IFKDVKVRSN

-471 LSYDFAIDN
+471 LAYDFAIDN
-480 VSNKEVA
+480 VDNKEAA

-513 QDLEDFESLT
+513 QELEDFEALT
-523 TDLDIDSKDL
+523 SDLEIDSKDL
-533 NKKNIT
+533 KKKSIT

-569 SNFSAYKKASVTFTK
+569 KNFSAYKNADVKFT
-584 EEKELLRDYQKDGV
+584 EEENKLLRDYQKEGV

-630 KLLQEKPEAKIL
+630 KLIAEKIDAKIL

-663 LKYVAVAENKKKRQE
+663 LKYIAVAESKKKRQE

-683 EDYNIFITT
+683 DNYNIFITT
-692 YGLVRNDNDEYENKE
+692 YGLVRNDNDEYESKD

-835 EDTKEEINNII
+835 EDTKEEIDNVIA
-846 SSEGFTKARFKI
+846 SEGFSKARFKI

-871 PALLDKDYTEESV
+871 PALLDKDYTEDSI

-904 IFSSFKSAV
+904 IFSSFKGAV
-913 ELVRNEFAKENISNY
+913 DLVKKKFDEESISNY

-972 VIHLDVWWNPQA
+972 VIHLDVWWNPQV

-1042 TEEELTNLLS
+1042 TEEELTDLLS

>member
-1 MVRGAVMGIVENIRT
+1 MGVVENIRA

-36 TSIKLEKNGLKSV
+36 KNITTDASGNKSV
-49 DFAIDIFYSGSFK
+49 DFEVDIFYSGSFK
-62 VGIKI
+62 INIQI
-67 DETGKI
+67 DEDGKVLEKK
-73 IANTCTCDDFK
+73 CTCDDYK
-84 RNHICQHIL
+84 NNHICQHIL
-93 ACILKKR
+93 ACILKKK
-100 DDFFTEEEISFQKSK
+100 DDFFTEEELSLQKSRS
-115 DILAGFVS
+115 ILKGFIT
-123 KDSLSV
+123 KEEPKL

-140 EIQMVFGNYVVKLKV
+140 EVSYLFSNYIVKLKI
-155 GQKTKYSI
+155 GQKTKYFI

-168 FNEFREAYLHS
+168 FNEFRACYLS
-179 NDMVLG
+179 GEDMVLG
-185 KKLTYNPDNY
+185 KKLTYNPNNY
-195 FFNEENTKIIE
+195 FFNNENTKIIE
-206 YLFNYSEVNIN
+206 YLFNYSEIGLN

-228 NSREFSELLRLL
+228 NNREFSELLKLL
-240 QNKTFTLKEQLIT
+240 ENKKFTLEDIPIN
-253 KITNGFPTQYHLE
+253 KIESGFPTLYHLE
-266 QNKDKYNFYVED
+266 LIKDKYKFYIED
-278 FSKFNIVDDE
+278 FANFKIVDNDSN
-288 CHYIIYNNVLY
+288 YIIYNNILY
-299 ILKLEDMKI
+299 ILKLEDRKI
-308 IRELVRNDIE
+308 VCEFVDNEIE
-318 EIVFDKENLEL
+318 SLIFDKKNLDL

-341 LEVAENVK
+341 LEVSENIT
-349 DIKIVKDKKINL
+349 DIKIIKDKKINL
-361 YFDLNEDSITAKVIL
+361 YFDLSQDSITARVML
-376 KYGDEEFN
+376 KYGDTEFN
-384 YFDDVKEVVRDN
+384 YFDTVSDVVRDTD
-396 EFEKKAVNDLIN
+396 FESKVIDDLIK
-408 YGFVQDRNKFVI
+408 YGFIEDKKNFVI

-431 NGLSY
+431 DGLSY

-453 IFKDTKVRSN
+453 IFKDVKVRSN

-471 LSYDFAIDN
+471 LAYDFAIDN
-480 VSNKEVA
+480 VDNKEVA

-513 QDLEDFESLT
+513 QELEDFEALT
-523 TDLDIDSKDL
+523 SDLEIDSKDL
-533 NKKNIT
+533 KKKSIT

-557 EISTNSKFDEFI
+557 EISTNSKFDAFI
-569 SNFSAYKKASVTFTK
+569 KNFSAYKNADVKFNDEETK
-584 EEKELLRDYQKDGV
+584 LLRDYQKEGV

-630 KLLQEKPEAKIL
+630 KIIAEKPDAKIL

-663 LKYVAVAENKKKRQE
+663 LKYVAVAESKKKRQE

-683 EDYNIFITT
+683 ANYNIFITT
-692 YGLVRNDNDEYENKE
+692 YGLVRNDNDEYESKD

-835 EDTKEEINNII
+835 EDTKEEIDNVIA
-846 SSEGFTKARFKI
+846 SEGFSKARFKI

-871 PALLDKDYTEESV
+871 PALLDKDYTEDSI

-904 IFSSFKSAV
+904 IFSSFKGAV
-913 ELVRNEFAKENISNY
+913 ELVKKKFDEESISNY

-972 VIHLDVWWNPQA
+972 VIHLDVWWNPQV

>member
-1 MVRGAVMGIVENIRT
+1 MGVVENIRA

-36 TSIKLEKNGLKSV
+36 KNITTDASGNKSV
-49 DFAIDIFYSGSFK
+49 DFEVDIFYSGSFK
-62 VGIKI
+62 INIQI
-67 DETGKI
+67 DEDGKVLEKK
-73 IANTCTCDDFK
+73 CTCNDYEI
-84 RNHICQHIL
+84 NHICQHIL
-93 ACILKKR
+93 ACILKKK
-100 DDFFTEEEISFQKSK
+100 DDFFTEEELSLQKSRS
-115 DILAGFVS
+115 ILKGFIT
-123 KDSLSV
+123 KEEPKL
-129 NKAKE
+129 NKLKE

-140 EIQMVFGNYVVKLKV
+140 EVSYLFSNYIVKLKI

-168 FNEFREAYLHS
+168 FNEFRACYLS
-179 NDMVLG
+179 GEDMVLG
-185 KKLTYNPDNY
+185 KKLTYNPNNY
-195 FFNEENTKIIE
+195 FFNSENTKIIE
-206 YLFNYSEVNIN
+206 YLFNYSEIGLN

-228 NSREFSELLRLL
+228 NNREFSELLKLL
-240 QNKTFTLKEQLIT
+240 ENKRFTLEEIP
-253 KITNGFPTQYHLE
+253 INRIENGFPTQYHLVLE
-266 QNKDKYNFYVED
+266 KDKYKFYIED
-278 FSKFNIVDDE
+278 FANFKIVDNDSN
-288 CHYIIYNNVLY
+288 YIIYNNILY
-299 ILKLEDMKI
+299 ILKLEDRKI
-308 IRELVRNDIE
+308 VCEFVDNEIE
-318 EIVFDKENLEL
+318 SLIFDKKNLDL

-341 LEVAENVK
+341 LEVSENIT
-349 DIKIVKDKKINL
+349 DIKIIKDKKINL
-361 YFDLNEDSITAKVIL
+361 YFDLSQDSITARVML
-376 KYGDEEFN
+376 KYGDTEFN
-384 YFDDVKEVVRDN
+384 YFDTVSDVVRDTD
-396 EFEKKAVNDLIN
+396 FESKVIDDLIK
-408 YGFVQDRNKFVI
+408 YGFIEDKKNFVI

-431 NGLSY
+431 DGLSY

-453 IFKDTKVRSN
+453 IFKDVKVRSN

-471 LSYDFAIDN
+471 LAYDFAIDN
-480 VSNKEVA
+480 VDNKEVA

-513 QDLEDFESLT
+513 QELEDFEALT
-523 TDLDIDSKDL
+523 SDLEIDSKDL
-533 NKKNIT
+533 KKKSIT

-569 SNFSAYKKASVTFTK
+569 KNFSAYKNADVKFT
-584 EEKELLRDYQKDGV
+584 EEENKLLRDYQKEGV

-630 KLLQEKPEAKIL
+630 KLIAEKTDAKIL

-663 LKYVAVAENKKKRQE
+663 LKYIAVAESKKKRQE

-683 EDYNIFITT
+683 DNYNIFITT
-692 YGLVRNDNDEYENKE
+692 YGLVRNDNDEYESKD

-835 EDTKEEINNII
+835 EDTKEEIDNVIA
-846 SSEGFTKARFKI
+846 SEGFSKARFKI

-871 PALLDKDYTEESV
+871 PALLDKDYTEDSI

-904 IFSSFKSAV
+904 IFSSFKGAV
-913 ELVRNEFAKENISNY
+913 DLVKKKFDEESISNY

-972 VIHLDVWWNPQA
+972 VIHLDVWWNPQV

>member
-1 MVRGAVMGIVENIRT
+1 MGVVENIRS

-36 TSIKLEKNGLKSV
+36 TNITTDAAGNKSV
-49 DFAIDIFYSGSFK
+49 DFTVDIFYSGNFK
-62 VGIKI
+62 VNIQV
-67 DETGKI
+67 DEDGKVLE
-73 IANTCTCDDFK
+73 NTCTCDDYK
-84 RNHICQHIL
+84 NNHICQHII
-93 ACILKKR
+93 ACVLKKKEAFFTNEELSLQKSRNILKEFITK
-100 DDFFTEEEISFQKSK
+100 EEPK
-115 DILAGFVS
+115 L
-123 KDSLSV
+123 
-129 NKAKE
+129 NKLKE

-140 EIQMVFGNYVVKLKV
+140 EVSYLFSNYIVKLKI
-155 GQKTKYSI
+155 GEKTKYSI
-163 KNRDK
+163 KSRDK
-168 FNEFREAYLHS
+168 FNEFRACYL
-179 NDMVLG
+179 NGKDMVLG
-185 KKLTYNPDNY
+185 KKLTYNPNNY
-195 FFNEENTKIIE
+195 FFNNENTKIIE
-206 YLFNYSEVNIN
+206 YLFNYSEIGLN

-228 NSREFSELLRLL
+228 NNREFSELLKLL
-240 QNKTFTLKEQLIT
+240 ENKRFTLEDIPIN
-253 KITNGFPTQYHLE
+253 KIESGFPTLYHLE
-266 QNKDKYNFYVED
+266 LVKDKYKFYIED
-278 FSKFNIVDDE
+278 FANFKIVDNDSN
-288 CHYIIYNNVLY
+288 YIIYNNVLY
-299 ILKLEDMKI
+299 ILKLEDRKI
-308 IRELVRNDIE
+308 VTEFVDNEIE
-318 EIVFDKENLEL
+318 SLVFDKKNLDL

-341 LEVAENVK
+341 LEVSEDIK
-349 DIKIVKDKKINL
+349 DIKIIKDKKINL
-361 YFDLNEDSITAKVIL
+361 YFDLSQDSITAKVML
-376 KYGDEEFN
+376 KYAEAEFN
-384 YFDDVKEVVRDN
+384 YFDTVSGIIRDAG
-396 EFEKKAVNDLIN
+396 FEAKVIDDLTK
-408 YGFVQDRNKFVI
+408 YGFIEDKKNFVI

-453 IFKDTKVRSN
+453 IFKDVKVRSN

-471 LSYDFAIDN
+471 LAYDFAIDN
-480 VSNKEVA
+480 VDNKEIS
-487 SLLTAIKSKKKYYR
+487 SLLTAIKSRKKYYR

-513 QDLEDFESLT
+513 QKLQDFEALTNDLEL
-523 TDLDIDSKDL
+523 DSKDL
-533 NKKNIT
+533 NKKSIT

-569 SNFSAYKKASVTFTK
+569 KNFSAYKNADVKFNDEETK
-584 EEKELLRDYQKDGV
+584 LLRDYQKEGV

-630 KLLQEKPEAKIL
+630 KIIAEKPDAKIL

-663 LKYVAVAENKKKRQE
+663 LKYVAVAESKKKRQE

-683 EDYNIFITT
+683 ANYNIFITT
-692 YGLVRNDNDEYENKE
+692 YGLVRNDNDEYESKD

-835 EDTKEEINNII
+835 EDTKEEIDNVIA
-846 SSEGFTKARFKI
+846 SEGFSKARFKI

-871 PALLDKDYTEESV
+871 PALLDKDYTDDSI

-904 IFSSFKSAV
+904 IFSSFKGAV
-913 ELVRNEFAKENISNY
+913 LLVKKKLDEESISNY

-972 VIHLDVWWNPQA
+972 VIHLDVWWNPQV

-1023 RILSDNLIEGKNTA
+1023 RILSDNLIEGKNTT

>member
-1 MVRGAVMGIVENIRT
+1 MGVVENIRS

-36 TSIKLEKNGLKSV
+36 TNITTDAAGNKSV
-49 DFAIDIFYSGSFK
+49 DFTVDIFYSGNFK
-62 VGIKI
+62 VNIQV
-67 DETGKI
+67 DEDGKVLE
-73 IANTCTCDDFK
+73 NTCTCDDYK
-84 RNHICQHIL
+84 NNYICQHII
-93 ACILKKR
+93 ACVLKKKETFFTNEELSLQKSRNILK
-100 DDFFTEEEISFQKSK
+100 DFITKEEPK
-115 DILAGFVS
+115 L
-123 KDSLSV
+123 
-129 NKAKE
+129 NKLKE

-140 EIQMVFGNYVVKLKV
+140 EVSYLFSNYIVKLKI
-155 GQKTKYSI
+155 GEKTKYSI

-168 FNEFREAYLHS
+168 FNEFRACYL
-179 NDMVLG
+179 NGKDMALG
-185 KKLTYNPDNY
+185 KKLTYNPNNY
-195 FFNEENTKIIE
+195 FFNNENTKIIE
-206 YLFNYSEVNIN
+206 YLFNYSEIGLN

-228 NSREFSELLRLL
+228 NNREFSELLKLL
-240 QNKTFTLKEQLIT
+240 ENKRFTLEDIPIN
-253 KITNGFPTQYHLE
+253 KIESGFPTLYHLE
-266 QNKDKYNFYVED
+266 LIKDKYKFYIED
-278 FSKFNIVDDE
+278 FANFKIVDNDSN
-288 CHYIIYNNVLY
+288 YIIYNNVLY
-299 ILKLEDMKI
+299 ILKLEDRKI
-308 IRELVRNDIE
+308 VREFVDNEIE
-318 EIVFDKENLEL
+318 SLVFDKKNLDL

-341 LEVAENVK
+341 LEVSEDIE
-349 DIKIVKDKKINL
+349 DIKIIKDKKINL
-361 YFDLNEDSITAKVIL
+361 YFDLSQDSITAKVML
-376 KYGDEEFN
+376 KYAEAEFN
-384 YFDDVKEVVRDN
+384 YFDTVSGIIRDAG
-396 EFEKKAVNDLIN
+396 FEAKVIDDLTK
-408 YGFVQDRNKFVI
+408 YGFIEDKKNFVI

-453 IFKDTKVRSN
+453 IFKDVKVRSN

-471 LSYDFAIDN
+471 LAYDFAIDN
-480 VSNKEVA
+480 VDNKEIS
-487 SLLTAIKSKKKYYR
+487 SLLTAIKSRKKYYR

-513 QDLEDFESLT
+513 QELEDFEALT
-523 TDLDIDSKDL
+523 NDLELDSKDL
-533 NKKNIT
+533 KKKSIT

-569 SNFSAYKKASVTFTK
+569 KNFSAYKNADVKFNDEETK
-584 EEKELLRDYQKDGV
+584 LLRDYQKEGV

-630 KLLQEKPEAKIL
+630 KLIAEKPAAKIL

-663 LKYVAVAENKKKRQE
+663 LKYVAVAESKKKRQE

-683 EDYNIFITT
+683 ANYNIFITT
-692 YGLVRNDNDEYENKE
+692 YGLVRNDNDEYESKD

-728 EIKKIKAR
+728 EIKKINAR

-835 EDTKEEINNII
+835 EDTKEEIDNVIA
-846 SSEGFTKARFKI
+846 SEGFSKARFKI

-871 PALLDKDYTEESV
+871 PALLDKDYTDDSI

-904 IFSSFKSAV
+904 IFSSFKGAV
-913 ELVRNEFAKENISNY
+913 LLVKKKLDEESISNY

-972 VIHLDVWWNPQA
+972 VIHLDVWWNPQV

-1023 RILSDNLIEGKNTA
+1023 RILSDNLIEGKNTT

>member
-1 MVRGAVMGIVENIRT
+1 MGVVENIRA

-36 TSIKLEKNGLKSV
+36 KNITTDASGNKSV
-49 DFAIDIFYSGSFK
+49 DFEVDIFYSGSFK
-62 VGIKI
+62 INIQI
-67 DETGKI
+67 DEDGKVLEKK
-73 IANTCTCDDFK
+73 CTCDDYK
-84 RNHICQHIL
+84 NNHICQHIL
-93 ACILKKR
+93 ACILKKK
-100 DDFFTEEEISFQKSK
+100 DDFFTEEELSLQKSRS
-115 DILAGFVS
+115 ILKGFIT
-123 KDSLSV
+123 KEEPKL
-129 NKAKE
+129 NKLKE

-140 EIQMVFGNYVVKLKV
+140 EVSYLFSNYIVKLKI

-168 FNEFREAYLHS
+168 FNEFRACYLS
-179 NDMVLG
+179 GEDMVLG
-185 KKLTYNPDNY
+185 KKLTYNPNNY
-195 FFNEENTKIIE
+195 FFNSENTKIIE
-206 YLFNYSEVNIN
+206 YLFNYSEIGLN

-228 NSREFSELLRLL
+228 NNREFSELLKLL
-240 QNKTFTLKEQLIT
+240 ENKRFTLEEIP
-253 KITNGFPTQYHLE
+253 INRIENGFPTQYHLVLE
-266 QNKDKYNFYVED
+266 KDKYKFYIED
-278 FSKFNIVDDE
+278 FANFKIVDNDSN
-288 CHYIIYNNVLY
+288 YIIYNNILY
-299 ILKLEDMKI
+299 ILKLEDRKI
-308 IRELVRNDIE
+308 VCEFVDNEIE
-318 EIVFDKENLEL
+318 SLIFDKKNLDL

-341 LEVAENVK
+341 LEVSENIT
-349 DIKIVKDKKINL
+349 DIKIIKDKKINL
-361 YFDLNEDSITAKVIL
+361 YFDLSQDSITARVML
-376 KYGDEEFN
+376 KYGDTEFN
-384 YFDDVKEVVRDN
+384 YFDTVSDVVRDTD
-396 EFEKKAVNDLIN
+396 FESKVIDDLIK
-408 YGFVQDRNKFVI
+408 YGFIEDKKNFVI

-431 NGLSY
+431 DGLSY

-453 IFKDTKVRSN
+453 IFKDVKVRSN

-471 LSYDFAIDN
+471 LAYDFAIDN
-480 VSNKEVA
+480 VDNKEAA

-513 QDLEDFESLT
+513 QELEDFEALT
-523 TDLDIDSKDL
+523 SDLEIDSKDL
-533 NKKNIT
+533 KKKSIT

-569 SNFSAYKKASVTFTK
+569 KNFSAYKNADVKFT
-584 EEKELLRDYQKDGV
+584 EEENKLLRDYQKEGV

-630 KLLQEKPEAKIL
+630 KLIAEKTDAKIL

-663 LKYVAVAENKKKRQE
+663 LKYIAVAESKKKRQE

-683 EDYNIFITT
+683 DNYNIFITT
-692 YGLVRNDNDEYENKE
+692 YGLVRNDNDEYESKD

-835 EDTKEEINNII
+835 EDTKEEIDNVIA
-846 SSEGFTKARFKI
+846 SEGFSKARFKI

-871 PALLDKDYTEESV
+871 PALLDKDYTEDSI

-904 IFSSFKSAV
+904 IFSSFKGAV
-913 ELVRNEFAKENISNY
+913 ELVKKKFDEESISNY

-972 VIHLDVWWNPQA
+972 VIHLDVWWNPQV